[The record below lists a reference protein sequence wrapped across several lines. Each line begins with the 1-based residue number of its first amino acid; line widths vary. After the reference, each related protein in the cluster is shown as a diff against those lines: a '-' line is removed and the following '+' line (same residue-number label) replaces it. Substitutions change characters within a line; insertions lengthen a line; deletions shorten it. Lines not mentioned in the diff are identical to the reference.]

1 MTGGYGGLMEAVS
14 RGASEGGGH
23 VIGVTAPTVFPLR
36 SGANRYVAEEIAA
49 PSLIERIGI
58 LIDGSDGSIALPG
71 SLGTMTELLVAWNL
85 AYVETDDPGAPKPI
99 VAVGEQWISLV
110 GRLEQ
115 DLAITPGLVD
125 VTDDVAQAVDLVS
138 TRLR

>member
-14 RGASEGGGH
+14 RGAHEGGGH
-23 VIGVTAPTVFPLR
+23 VIGVTAPTVFPRR
-36 SGANRYVAEEIAA
+36 SGANQYVAEEIPA

-85 AYVETDDPGAPKPI
+85 AYVDAGAEGRSKPI
-99 VAVGEQWISLV
+99 VAVGEPWDGLI
-110 GRLEQ
+110 RHLEL
-115 DLAITPGLVD
+115 DLSITPGLVD
-125 VTDDVAQAVDLVS
+125 LAEDVDQAVHLVS
-138 TRLR
+138 ARLH